1 MSRISAIRREA
12 PAILA
17 LAVPIVAGLGAS
29 TLLGVTDSVMLA
41 PLGALPLAAVGITS
55 AVAVILY
62 AAIWG
67 LLSAMSVRIGTAY
80 GAGQGRRIPATLRN
94 GLALGWIAGL
104 GGAALMLAI
113 WPILPQLG
121 QPAEVLAIMSPY
133 WVGMSL
139 AMIPFAVLTVFKATF
154 EAVDRPWLGASFA
167 LLAVVINI
175 PLNYAL
181 IWGLGPLPML
191 GLTGAGIASLA
202 AESLALVAAWT
213 YWRKA
218 RSMRRLRLRRT
229 LSGGEIASVARE
241 GAPLGLMYIAE
252 TGAMA
257 VATLMIGTFGAVA
270 LAGNQVA
277 MSVGGLLYMVPLG
290 IAGAVAM
297 KRPGRSR
304 INDRSWPR
312 RTIMIRRHL
321 PRLRAAA
328 LCPLDARGVQ
338 GGQGPAAAYWTPD
351 QFKARIDARCGWDIT
366 DYGQGRFDEMGL
378 FLFTLRNGRL
388 ADLQRGGG
396 MCYAEKLLI
405 SGRTSCRPM
414 HTHVIKA
421 EDIIN
426 RGGATLVVELY
437 GSDDKGASPP
447 TRAAWSVR
455 RDRARPMARREAEA
469 RPGRKR
475 HADAGRLARLLGR
488 GRRRAD
494 RRGLDR
500 QRRRDRQHL
509 REPIGRFA
517 EIEEDE
523 APTHLLVSDYDRWLE
538 TTAPGTA
545 IDGGGSTFS
554 VGTAPAGTTGSI
566 FFAATFGAAASG
578 YKGPSASRPMRSGRS
593 PSRPP
598 AGGHKGRS
606 RPG

>member
-1 MSRISAIRREA
+1 VSRISAIRREA

-67 LLSAMSVRIGTAY
+67 LLAAMSVRIGTAY

-290 IAGAVAM
+290 IAGAVAIRVAQERGAGNLDAL
-297 KRPGRSR
+297 RP
-304 INDRSWPR
+304 ITW
-312 RTIMIRRHL
+312 
-321 PRLRAAA
+321 AA
-328 LCPLDARGVQ
+328 LG
-338 GGQGPAAAYWTPD
+338 
-351 QFKARIDARCGWDIT
+351 
-366 DYGQGRFDEMGL
+366 MG
-378 FLFTLRNGRL
+378 TIWL
-388 ADLQRGGG
+388 A
-396 MCYAEKLLI
+396 
-405 SGRTSCRPM
+405 
-414 HTHVIKA
+414 
-421 EDIIN
+421 
-426 RGGATLVVELY
+426 
-437 GSDDKGASPP
+437 
-447 TRAAWSVR
+447 
-455 RDRARPMARREAEA
+455 
-469 RPGRKR
+469 
-475 HADAGRLARLLGR
+475 
-488 GRRRAD
+488 
-494 RRGLDR
+494 
-500 QRRRDRQHL
+500 
-509 REPIGRFA
+509 
-517 EIEEDE
+517 
-523 APTHLLVSDYDRWLE
+523 
-538 TTAPGTA
+538 
-545 IDGGGSTFS
+545 
-554 VGTAPAGTTGSI
+554 
-566 FFAATFGAAASG
+566 GAAAVLGLHGATIASWITDEPEVIAVAATIFFVFAFSQVMDG
-578 YKGPSASRPMRSGRS
+578 VQSTMTGALRGLSDTGFPAVVSMLAYWVLGLPLGWVLAHQVGMGPSGIWAGFVIALGLAAMVLVRRFLRQTGPATLAATSGGT
-593 PSRPP
+593 P
-598 AGGHKGRS
+598 
-606 RPG
+606 